1 MMSAVFGTHRERH
14 GPTESLEELWS
25 QLGELGLV
33 RLTGSETSGGS
44 GAGWAEAAELLRAAA
59 WHAASVPVA
68 EHDLLACWLLEA
80 AGLEVGDPRRTAA
93 LLDDSGTA
101 RAVSWAA
108 TAQRIVVIWPDGAA
122 FRVADVDV
130 TSLRLTAG
138 TNGAGEPRDTVVV
151 DTASLAGTPVPATLV
166 AQWRRRAALIRAI
179 QVCATLD
186 RIVALAVTH
195 ARDRIQFG
203 RPLAKFQAV
212 QHLVADIAAE
222 SALARAATDAA
233 LAEALRTDWAAEP
246 ILSSS
251 RAEPTLSSSRAEP
264 TLSSSRAAPIESSS
278 RAGHLDFLVAVA
290 RSCAGHATSVVV
302 RNAHQVHG
310 AIGTTREHRLHEFTA
325 RALAWRSEY
334 GSVQFWDDALTDH
347 AIAAGADGL
356 WALITTTDSR
366 T

>member
-1 MMSAVFGTHRERH
+1 MMSAVFAAHREHH
-14 GPTESLEELWS
+14 GPTEGLDELWS

-44 GAGWAEAAELLRAAA
+44 GAGWAEGAELLRAAA

-80 AGLEVGDPRRTAA
+80 AELEVGAARRTAA
-93 LLDDSGTA
+93 LLDESGTA
-101 RAVSWAA
+101 RAVPWVVTSE
-108 TAQRIVVIWPDGAA
+108 RIVVIWPDGTA

-130 TSLRLTAG
+130 ASVRLTAG
-138 TNGAGEPRDTVVV
+138 RNGAGEPRDTVVV
-151 DTASLAGTPVPATLV
+151 DTGALTGTPVAATLV

-179 QVCATLD
+179 QVCAALD
-186 RIVALAVTH
+186 RILALTVTH
-195 ARDRIQFG
+195 ARERIQFG

-222 SALARAATDAA
+222 AALARAATDAA
-233 LAEALRTDWAAEP
+233 LAEAIRTDWTSEQ
-246 ILSSS
+246 
-251 RAEPTLSSSRAEP
+251 
-264 TLSSSRAAPIESSS
+264 
-278 RAGHLDFLVAVA
+278 LDFLVAVA
-290 RSCAGHATSVVV
+290 RSCAGHAATVVV

-334 GSVQFWDDALTDH
+334 GSVQSWDDALTDH
-347 AIAAGADGL
+347 AIAAGTNGL
-356 WALITTTDSR
+356 WALITGTDSR

>member
-1 MMSAVFGTHRERH
+1 VSADPDLVEMMSAVFAAHREHH
-14 GPTESLEELWS
+14 GPTEGLDELWS

-80 AGLEVGDPRRTAA
+80 AGLEVGDTRRTAA
-93 LLDDSGTA
+93 LLDESGTA
-101 RAVSWAA
+101 RAVPWAA
-108 TAQRIVVIWPDGAA
+108 TSERIVVLWPDGPA
-122 FRVADVDV
+122 FRVADIDA
-130 TSLRLTAG
+130 TSVRLTAG
-138 TNGAGEPRDTVVV
+138 RNGAGEPRDTVVV
-151 DTASLAGTPVPATLV
+151 DTGTLTGTPVPATLV

-179 QVCATLD
+179 QVCAALD
-186 RIVALAVTH
+186 RILALTVTH
-195 ARDRIQFG
+195 ARERIQFG

-222 SALARAATDAA
+222 AALARAATDGA
-233 LAEALRTDWAAEP
+233 LAEVMSTDWAAEP

-251 RAEPTLSSSRAEP
+251 RAEPILSSSRAG
-264 TLSSSRAAPIESSS
+264 R
-278 RAGHLDFLVAVA
+278 LDFLVAVA
-290 RSCAGHATSVVV
+290 RSCAGHAASVVV

-334 GSVQFWDDALTDH
+334 GSVQAWDDALTDH
-347 AIAAGADGL
+347 AITAGTRGL